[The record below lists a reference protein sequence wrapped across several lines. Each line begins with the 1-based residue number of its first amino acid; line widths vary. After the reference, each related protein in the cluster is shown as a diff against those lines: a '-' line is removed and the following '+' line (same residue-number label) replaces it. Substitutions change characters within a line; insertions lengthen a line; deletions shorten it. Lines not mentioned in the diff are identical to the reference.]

1 MTAPLPP
8 VLSPTNT
15 AVSTLPAPGDPLSVR
30 SGKLETTAKQLE
42 GVFVLQMLKAMRAT
56 VPKGGIVDASDG
68 EQTFTS
74 MLDQKIAEKI
84 PAQWKHG
91 LTDALTKQL
100 MARDAM
106 SHAASTATNL
116 TITAPEQS
124 K

>member
-8 VLSPTNT
+8 VLSPGSN
-15 AVSTLPAPGDPLSVR
+15 AAGTLPEPSDASSVR
-30 SGKLETTAKQLE
+30 SGKLEKTAKQLE

-56 VPKGGIVDASDG
+56 VPKGGIVDASDA

-106 SHAASTATNL
+106 SHAPSTQTNQ
-116 TITAPEQS
+116 TTTAPEQP

>member
-8 VLSPTNT
+8 VLPPATT
-15 AVSTLPAPGDPLSVR
+15 ATGALTAPGDGSSAR
-30 SGKLETTAKQLE
+30 SDKIRKTAKQLE
-42 GVFVLQMLKAMRAT
+42 GVFVLQMLKAMRET

-74 MLDQKIAEKI
+74 MLDQKVAEKI
-84 PAQWKHG
+84 PSQWKHG

-100 MARDAM
+100 MARDGT
-106 SHAASTATNL
+106 SRTPGTPTNL
-116 TITAPEQS
+116 TTTAPEQS